1 MSQLLDYTKKMTKNR
16 EKIRKILLGQNC
28 LRSYGYDAT
37 GMYFKA
43 LHYLCAD
50 FLDKSLDPYERVY
63 KAWWCKTFLLFGTHT
78 KAVLRSL

>member
-1 MSQLLDYTKKMTKNR
+1 MSQLLDYTKKMTKNSKNIIGS
-16 EKIRKILLGQNC
+16 EL
-28 LRSYGYDAT
+28 STVMTSDAT

-43 LHYLCAD
+43 LHYLCAA